1 MRTPE
6 PLNAAH
12 DIATFDCGEPSLDD
26 WLRRRAL
33 ANQGAG
39 ASRTFV
45 VADDRLRVL
54 GYHALAAGAV
64 SHVQATGAIRRK
76 MAQPIPVLVLVRLA
90 VDRSQQ
96 GRALGA
102 ALLKDAVLRTTAVAN
117 EIGVRAL
124 LAHALNE
131 AAKTFYLRHGFVESP
146 VDRLTVM
153 LRLPRQ

>member
-1 MRTPE
+1 MFP
-6 PLNAAH
+6 
-12 DIATFDCGEPSLDD
+12 CG
-26 WLRRRAL
+26 AL
-33 ANQGAG
+33 ANQGAR
-39 ASRTFV
+39 ASRTYV

-64 SHVQATGAIRRK
+64 SHVQATGAIRCNLPE
-76 MAQPIPVLVLVRLA
+76 PIPVLVLVRLA

-117 EIGVRAL
+117 EIGVHAL
-124 LAHALNE
+124 LAHAVNE

-146 VDRLTVM
+146 VDPLTVM
-153 LRLPRQ
+153 LRRPRQ

>member
-1 MRTPE
+1 MHASE

-12 DIATFDCGEPSLDD
+12 DIATFDCGEQSLDE

-33 ANQGAG
+33 ANQAAG

-64 SHVQATGAIRRK
+64 SHVQATGAIRRN
-76 MAQPIPVLVLVRLA
+76 MQEPIPVLVLVRLA

-102 ALLKDAVLRTTAVAN
+102 ALLKDAVLRTMAVAN
-117 EIGVRAL
+117 QIGVRAL
-124 LAHALNE
+124 LAHAVNE

-146 VDRLTVM
+146 ADPLTVM
-153 LRLPRQ
+153 LRLPR